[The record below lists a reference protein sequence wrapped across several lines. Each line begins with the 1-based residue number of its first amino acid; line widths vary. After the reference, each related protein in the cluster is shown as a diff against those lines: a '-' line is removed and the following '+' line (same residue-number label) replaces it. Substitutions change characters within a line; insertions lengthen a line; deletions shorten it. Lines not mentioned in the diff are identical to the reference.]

1 MLHMRMTATVLALT
15 LAACSEASREDD
27 GLEGRLAVASQGLC
41 DARAHASRSDVAGA
55 TAVFNADV
63 HAFLHELAAD
73 LQETDRAAAA
83 GLLEAKQRVEAA
95 LVEPARANPEEV
107 ATLLADLERALAAA
121 AEAAGLGR
129 TTCPEDVA

>member
-1 MLHMRMTATVLALT
+1 MRMTATALALT
-15 LAACSEASREDD
+15 LVACADASHEDK
-27 GLEGRLAVASQGLC
+27 GLEGRLARASQGLC
-41 DARAHASRSDVAGA
+41 DARAHASRSDVARAAG
-55 TAVFNADV
+55 VFNAEV

-121 AEAAGLGR
+121 AEAAGLAG
-129 TTCPEDVA
+129 TTCRKDAA